1 MPSYIVGTADEVPP
15 GERKLV
21 EVAGRSIG
29 IFNVDGRYYAIRNRC
44 PHQGGPLCLG
54 VQTGLVEATG
64 PGEYRYARRG
74 EFLRC
79 PWHGWE
85 FEIATGQSWFDPAH
99 TRVRSYAVTVAA
111 VGDVQ
116 SATARM
122 DPVAEQDAPVA
133 RGIAEPRGSGD
144 ADPANAGAAPS
155 MASGGR
161 RPGPYQAET
170 YPIHREERYL
180 VLTIV

>member
-1 MPSYIVGTADEVPP
+1 MPSYIVGAADELPP
-15 GERKLV
+15 GERKIV

-54 VQTGLVEATG
+54 VQTGLVEADG
-64 PGEYRYARRG
+64 PGQYRYARRG

-99 TRVRSYAVTVAA
+99 TRVRSYAVAIAA
-111 VGDVQ
+111 GNDLQ
-116 SATARM
+116 SAAAAAGQVVDQGELGTRDVGEHRLPGTA
-122 DPVAEQDAPVA
+122 PPAESTPLSSSV
-133 RGIAEPRGSGD
+133 
-144 ADPANAGAAPS
+144 N
-155 MASGGR
+155 GR
-161 RPGPYQAET
+161 RQPGPYQAET

-180 VLTIV
+180 ILTMS

>member
-15 GERKLV
+15 GERKIV

-29 IFNVDGRYYAIRNRC
+29 IFNVAGRYYAIRNRC

-54 VQTGLVEATG
+54 VQTGMVEAGG
-64 PGEYRYARRG
+64 PGQYHYARRG

-99 TRVRSYAVTVAA
+99 TRVRSYAV
-111 VGDVQ
+111 
-116 SATARM
+116 S
-122 DPVAEQDAPVA
+122 VAEAKDVPNA
-133 RGIAEPRGSGD
+133 RALPDGVDERIAASMQGRDVPGEHEDTGL
-144 ADPANAGAAPS
+144 AEAGPSRLAAI
-155 MASGGR
+155 GGR
-161 RPGPYQAET
+161 QPGPYQAET
-170 YPIHREERYL
+170 YRIHREERYL
-180 VLTIV
+180 VLTIT